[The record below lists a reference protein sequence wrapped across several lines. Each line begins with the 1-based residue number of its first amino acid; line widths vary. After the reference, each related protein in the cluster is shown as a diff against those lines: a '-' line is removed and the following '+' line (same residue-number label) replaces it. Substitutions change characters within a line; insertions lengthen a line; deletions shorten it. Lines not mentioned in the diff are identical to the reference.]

1 MTDTP
6 TTQRPMSQDDDPRT
20 GTTAELGPP
29 TIVVDDLH
37 VTYRV
42 LATGK
47 RHQGQPR
54 RSLLKR
60 RIPTRGMREI
70 NAVTGVSFVAH
81 EGEAIGLIGTNGSGK
96 STLLRAIAGLLP
108 ATRGRVWADGH
119 PTLLGVNA
127 ALINE
132 LSGERNIVL
141 GGLAL
146 GMSPQEVRAK
156 YDDVADFA
164 GIGDFLELP
173 MLTYSSGMAAR
184 LRFAIA
190 SSVQHRILLI
200 DEALATGD
208 AVFRGRSEQRIRELR
223 EEAGTVFLVSHSLDT
238 VVNTCDRAMWLDRGV
253 LRMDGDAGPVIEAYR
268 EASAE
273 AAAQAAADRRR
284 RRREASG

>member
-6 TTQRPMSQDDDPRT
+6 TQERAMSDDT
-20 GTTAELGPP
+20 GAPPAPPGPP

-47 RHQGQPR
+47 RARQGDAQQKH
-54 RSLLKR
+54 LLRR
-60 RIPTRGMREI
+60 RIPTRGIREI
-70 NAVTGVSFVAH
+70 HAVRGVSFVAH
-81 EGEAIGLIGTNGSGK
+81 EGEAIGLVGTNGSGK
-96 STLLRAIAGLLP
+96 STLLRAVAGLVP
-108 ATRGRVWADGH
+108 ATRGRIWADGH
-119 PTLLGVNA
+119 PTLLGVSA
-127 ALINE
+127 ALISG

-146 GMSPQEVRAK
+146 GMTPQEMRER

-173 MLTYSSGMAAR
+173 MSTYSSGMAAR

-208 AVFRGRSEQRIRELR
+208 AVFRRRSELRIRELR
-223 EEAGTVFLVSHSLDT
+223 QEAGTVFLVSHSLDT
-238 VVNTCDRAMWLDRGV
+238 VENTCERAMWLDKGV
-253 LRMDGDAGPVIEAYR
+253 LRMDGDAPTVLKAYR
-268 EASAE
+268 ESTAAD
-273 AAAQAAADRRR
+273 AAAARNRRR
-284 RRREASG
+284 KR

>member
-1 MTDTP
+1 MTHP
-6 TTQRPMSQDDDPRT
+6 STTQRPMPQDSDADPRT
-20 GTTAELGPP
+20 PAVLGPP

-47 RHQGQPR
+47 RQQGQQQR
-54 RSLLKR
+54 RLLRR

-70 NAVTGVSFVAH
+70 QAVKGVSFVAH

-96 STLLRAIAGLLP
+96 STLLRAVAGLLP
-108 ATRGRVWADGH
+108 ATRGRIWADGH

-146 GMSPQEVRAK
+146 GMTRQEVRTR

-208 AVFRGRSEQRIRELR
+208 AVFRAAARQRIRELR

-238 VVNTCDRAMWLDRGV
+238 VRQH
-253 LRMDGDAGPVIEAYR
+253 LRPRDVAGPGR
-268 EASAE
+268 
-273 AAAQAAADRRR
+273 AADGRRR
-284 RRREASG
+284 RRGDRGLPGGHCRRRRGVGRRAPAAPAEGG